1 MRLLL
6 DTHVLIAL
14 AREELSRLGA
24 SVTVVMAEP
33 EMFCSRVRLAC
44 GKSQLRSALDRWIP
58 VSTSMTCRIFLEAIG
73 LNLLAIMHR
82 HAVWSLD
89 PEPATRDPF
98 DRLLLAQCATEDMRL
113 VTVDQALRGHPLAW
127 SAARR

>member
-14 AREELSRLGA
+14 ARSELSQINARMAAAVTSPDNVLFASAASLWEIAIKTRLGKIDPGL
-24 SVTVVMAEP
+24 S
-33 EMFCSRVRLAC
+33 
-44 GKSQLRSALDRWIP
+44 LDDLP
-58 VSTSMTCRIFLEAIG
+58 DYFEAIG
-73 LNLLAIMHR
+73 LSLLVINHR

-98 DRLLLAQCATEDMRL
+98 DRLLLAQCAVEGLSL
-113 VTVDQALRGHPLAW
+113 VTLDRALRGHPMAW
-127 SAARR
+127 SVAT